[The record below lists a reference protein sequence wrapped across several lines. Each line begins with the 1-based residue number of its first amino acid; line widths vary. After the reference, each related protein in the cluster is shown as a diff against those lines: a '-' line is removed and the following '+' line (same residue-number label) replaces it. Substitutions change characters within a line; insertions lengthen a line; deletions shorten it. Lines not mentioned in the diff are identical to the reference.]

1 MKTNDDRQHLTQ
13 AQLRLAVTLFWGSCQ
28 QVLLPARLKEL
39 AKVIN
44 GAKNRYSIHRN
55 LPLLTKVCLLYPLHI
70 LGYAGSFFTSLT
82 SNSRLV
88 KVCRA
93 DWGRCMASTRAANSA
108 STCCSWPCRSRCRQ
122 SANHCWQARVRPSS
136 QALAP
141 LYRFCAV
148 G

>member
-13 AQLRLAVTLFWGSCQ
+13 AQLRLAVTLFWGPCQ

-39 AKVIN
+39 AKVVN

-82 SNSRLV
+82 SNSRWLS
-88 KVCRA
+88 
-93 DWGRCMASTRAANSA
+93 WQNSA
-108 STCCSWPCRSRCRQ
+108 CRFQSRW
-122 SANHCWQARVRPSS
+122 CWTMLAINGVRWSSPS
-136 QALAP
+136 
-141 LYRFCAV
+141 
-148 G
+148 

>member
-13 AQLRLAVTLFWGSCQ
+13 AQLRLAVTLFWGPCQ

-39 AKVIN
+39 AKVVN

-82 SNSRLV
+82 SNSRLI
-88 KVCRA
+88 KVEEVMEPFARRA
-93 DWGRCMASTRAANSA
+93 LEEA
-108 STCCSWPCRSRCRQ
+108 
-122 SANHCWQARVRPSS
+122 
-136 QALAP
+136 
-141 LYRFCAV
+141 CA
-148 G
+148 

>member
-13 AQLRLAVTLFWGSCQ
+13 AQLRLAVTLFWGPCQ

-39 AKVIN
+39 AKVVN

-82 SNSRLV
+82 SNSRYFIFPPLFWWIKEFPNHIKNDLNLFV
-88 KVCRA
+88 VFFYFFPKLFMS
-93 DWGRCMASTRAANSA
+93 GEQLTQ
-108 STCCSWPCRSRCRQ
+108 PCEDTD
-122 SANHCWQARVRPSS
+122 NM
-136 QALAP
+136 
-141 LYRFCAV
+141 
-148 G
+148 